1 MLVKPYRML
10 LSSIVVFILFR
21 TGYINSIVMPPG
33 RFAGFISACM
43 DTFIFKFRL
52 KGQSHFPLET
62 VVTCICLNTIN
73 VKYGQIFP
81 GVTLRNGL

>member
-33 RFAGFISACM
+33 RFARFHICM
-43 DTFIFKFRL
+43 YGYI
-52 KGQSHFPLET
+52 HF
-62 VVTCICLNTIN
+62 
-73 VKYGQIFP
+73 QIQAKRS
-81 GVTLRNGL
+81 VSLST